1 VPEPAPRGV
10 TRETTALAR
19 ASFERCS
26 AAEDFL
32 QAFYRTFFALCPPAK
47 PLFAKTDFD
56 KQIRLLKHAI
66 GLLLSFP
73 GQPRTEPGVLSRVA
87 ERHSRRD
94 LNIAPKF
101 YPFFVDALVQT
112 ARHFDAQWTPAVEDA
127 WRATLAEGVAYMQ
140 SRY

>member
-1 VPEPAPRGV
+1 MAERRGGV
-10 TRETTALAR
+10 SRETTALAR

-26 AAEDFL
+26 AKSDFL
-32 QAFYRTFFALCPPAK
+32 QAFYGNFFAVCPPAK
-47 PLFAKTDFD
+47 PLFAKTDFE
-56 KQIRLLKHAI
+56 KQIKLLKHAI

-94 LNIAPKF
+94 LNIEPKF
-101 YPFFVDALVQT
+101 YPFFIDALVQT
-112 ARHFDAQWTPAVEDA
+112 VRQFDAQCTPAVEAA
-127 WRATLAEGVAYMQ
+127 WRATLVEGVTYMQ